1 MKRVIAPLACGLL
14 FGFGL
19 VLSGMTD
26 PRRVIGFL
34 DFAGHWDPT
43 LMFVMGGAILA
54 HAPVVWLL
62 RRRGRTLAGE
72 LRLPAERPI
81 DGRLVLG
88 AALFGL
94 GWGLAGYC
102 PGPALV
108 ALISMRAAPLLFV
121 AGMLAGSRL
130 AATFDRDAKTSHV
143 PV

>member
-1 MKRVIAPLACGLL
+1 MIAPLACGLL

-19 VLSGMTD
+19 LLSGMTD
-26 PRRVIGFL
+26 PRRVVGFL

-62 RRRGRTLAGE
+62 RRRGHTMAGE
-72 LRLPAERPI
+72 LQLPAGRPL
-81 DGRLVLG
+81 DGRLLLG

-108 ALISMRAAPLLFV
+108 ALIGMGMAPLLFV
-121 AGMLAGSRL
+121 GGMVLGSRL
-130 AATFDRDAKTSHV
+130 ASPFDRVAKTSHV